1 MFATRIGKRSVFI
14 LAAIFAAPI
23 APCRAAVEL
32 PPDVRAAIEEGIA
45 NGRYQS
51 VAVGLIDHDERGE
64 WMFGEIAPGGAKAV
78 SADAYELGS
87 TTRTFTGLL
96 LAQALIG
103 GKLRLDDTLGKVFS
117 DVRFADP
124 RLAAAT
130 IGQVAAHRAGLPA
143 IPSNLFPRNA
153 DDPYVDFDKA
163 ALLAYLAHAHLDP
176 GNPPY
181 RYSELGLALIGE
193 AIARAY
199 GKDYRSLIASEVLA
213 PLSMTQSGFGSVP
226 HLVDGY
232 HEGKPALHW
241 QHQALSA
248 AAGLRATLSDL
259 MRFAAVQLKPDASPL
274 RASVLLAREPRA
286 FAGGVE
292 TALGW
297 QIVPVASDG
306 QNWPLLW
313 QAGITGGFASFI
325 GIRTDR
331 QRALVLLGNA
341 GLDISPIGLS
351 LLADHPA
358 PPAPPRLIPMIPP
371 ATLAYEGWYRFDGGE
386 DLLVRWSADT
396 LTAQLR
402 GLLPQPI
409 LAYDE
414 DSFEIAGEMAQITFQ
429 RQEAKVVGA
438 ILHRKGL
445 NLRAERLS
453 DGAPV
458 LKRNSSASTAQDLA
472 PYAGDYALSPS
483 VRARITVAAPGLRVQ
498 LTGTAAAFVQL
509 CAADRFCDSDGV
521 LEIGFTRNAAGKV
534 GGLDW
539 RQGVFESHATRDDW

>member
-1 MFATRIGKRSVFI
+1 MLAPHAFRKTAVVF
-14 LAAIFAAPI
+14 AAIAPALFAL
-23 APCRAAVEL
+23 RASSLEL
-32 PPDVRAAIEEGIA
+32 PADVRTTIEEGIA

-64 WMFGEIAPGGAKAV
+64 WLFGEIAPGGAKAV

-87 TTRTFTGLL
+87 STRSFTGLL
-96 LAQALIG
+96 LAQALLG
-103 GKLRLDDTLGKVFS
+103 GKLRLDDTLGKLFP

-130 IGQVAAHRAGLPA
+130 IGQVATHRAGLPA

-153 DDPYVDFDKA
+153 DDPYVDFDKT
-163 ALLAYLAHAHLDP
+163 ALLAYLAHARLDAGKP
-176 GNPPY
+176 TY

-199 GKDYRSLIASEVLA
+199 GKDYRNLIASEVLA
-213 PLSMTQSGFGSVP
+213 PLAMTQSGFGSVP
-226 HLVDGY
+226 RLVDGY

-259 MRFAAVQLKPDASPL
+259 MRFAAVQLKPDASPI
-274 RASVLLAREPRA
+274 RAAVLLARDPRA
-286 FAGGVE
+286 VAGGGE
-292 TALGW
+292 TALAW

-325 GIRTDR
+325 GLRTDR
-331 QRALVLLGNA
+331 QRAFVLLGNA
-341 GLDISPIGLS
+341 GLDMSAIGLS

-358 PPAPPRLIPMIPP
+358 PVAPPRLIPMAAP

-386 DLLVRWSADT
+386 DLLVRWSGET
-396 LTAQLR
+396 LTAQLS

-409 LAYDE
+409 LGYDE
-414 DSFEIAGEMAQITFQ
+414 DAFEVAGEMAQITFQ
-429 RQEAKVVGA
+429 REQAKITGA

-458 LKRNSSASTAQDLA
+458 LKRKSTASTAQDLA

-483 VRARITVAAPGLRVQ
+483 VRARITVAAPGLRAQ
-498 LTGTAAAFVQL
+498 LTGTAPAFVQL
-509 CAADRFCDSDGV
+509 CAVDRFCDGDGV
-521 LEIGFTRNAAGKV
+521 LEIGFTRDAAGKV
-534 GGLDW
+534 SALDW
-539 RQGVFESHATRDDW
+539 RQGVFESRATRDDW